1 MLDLIQAESSGNP
14 QARNPRGGVLGLL
27 QHKHSPSGWNT
38 RAAAAGFKDGNGV
51 TAHPYNGAANIA
63 AGAWLADNTSP
74 WWKPWPPTG
83 RIASCQALGA

>member
-14 QARNPRGGVLGLL
+14 QTRNPGGGFLGLL
-27 QHKHSPSGWNT
+27 QHSPSGWNT
-38 RAAAAGFKDGNGV
+38 RAAAAGFKHGGGL